1 MRTAGVAE
9 LKAGLSGFLNQV
21 KNGEEIIVTE
31 RGRPV
36 ARLVPL
42 EAGDSRARRQRLIR
56 AGLLQPG
63 RGRVRRS
70 VLMRPPKGEPYGA
83 LAALLTERDESR

>member
-9 LKAGLSGFLNQV
+9 LKAGLSGFLNSV
-21 KNGEEIIVTE
+21 KNGEVVVVTE

-36 ARLVPL
+36 AQLVPL
-42 EAGDSRARRQRLIR
+42 EPGDPRTQRQRLIR

-70 VLMRPPKGEPYGA
+70 ILMKPPGGNSSDA
-83 LAALLTERDESR
+83 LAALLAERDESR